1 MGAHHGCSRMTDIVI
16 VTGDIVDSGRIRD
29 LCLIKPGCSFSHVIK
44 RVYNS
49 IAWDFSPV
57 NYIIYRGDS
66 FWGAFTQH
74 PEYAMLSVKQF
85 QERLYEAFAVY
96 GIPDAR
102 ARFALWYGDVDT
114 SSIPLEM
121 NLGEAFT
128 WSDKTLIQMK
138 ATPSI
143 MVETNVGD
151 SFTYEELL

>member
-1 MGAHHGCSRMTDIVI
+1 MTSIAV
-16 VTGDIVDSGRIRD
+16 VTGDIVDSGRLRD
-29 LCLIKPGCSFSHVIK
+29 LCLIKPRCSFSHVVK

-49 IAWDFSPV
+49 ITWDYRPDE
-57 NYIIYRGDS
+57 YIIYRGDS
-66 FWGAFTQH
+66 FWGAFVQH
-74 PEYAMLSVKQF
+74 PECAAMLRVKQF
-85 QERLYEAFAVY
+85 QERLTEAFAVY

-121 NLGEAFT
+121 NLGEAFI